1 MVFTVVSLHKRFMGR
16 REELLFLSATR
27 VNVREQRQTIK
38 GGKLERRDDVGL
50 MFHCEGSGSRIL
62 CACSYAQT
70 RKNRRESN
78 SACSICMC
86 KQRKDYVS

>member
-1 MVFTVVSLHKRFMGR
+1 MFTVVSLHKRFMGR

-27 VNVREQRQTIK
+27 VNVSEQRQTITGRK
-38 GGKLERRDDVGL
+38 IDRRADVGL

-62 CACSYAQT
+62 YACVYAQT
-70 RKNRRESN
+70 RKDGRESE
-78 SACSICMC
+78 SACPCCMC